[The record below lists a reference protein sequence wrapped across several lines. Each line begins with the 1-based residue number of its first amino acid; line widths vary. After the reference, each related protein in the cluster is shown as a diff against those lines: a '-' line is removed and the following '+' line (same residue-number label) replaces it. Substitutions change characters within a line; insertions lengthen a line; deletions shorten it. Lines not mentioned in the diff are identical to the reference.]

1 MMNTLVAYTNDRPF
15 GSLLSWDPWRLVD
28 DLLTWEPL
36 GGETVWAPY
45 TPPIQIKNTDDGATV
60 TVDMPGIGPDDV
72 ELTFQDGVLAITG
85 KRDERSYAY
94 RVTLGD
100 AFDPDHIEAELD
112 RGVLT
117 VHANKKPEAK
127 PRKIALKG
135 RSRQKSLESGEKHD
149 AT

>member
-1 MMNTLVAYTNDRPF
+1 MNTFAPFSNGRRF

-28 DLLTWEPL
+28 DLLSWEPQ

-45 TPPIQIKNTDDGATV
+45 TPPLKIQNTDDGATL

-72 ELTFQDGVLAITG
+72 ELTFQEGVLAITG
-85 KRDERSYAY
+85 KRDQRSYAY

-100 AFDPDHIEAELD
+100 AFDPDHIEAELE

-117 VHANKKPEAK
+117 VHASKKPEAK
-127 PRKIALKG
+127 PRKILLKG
-135 RSRQKSLESGEKHD
+135 RSQQKSLESGHD
-149 AT
+149 PDRS

>member
-1 MMNTLVAYTNDRPF
+1 MNTLIPFTNGRRA
-15 GSLLSWDPWRLVD
+15 GSLLSWDPLRLVD
-28 DLLTWEPL
+28 DLLGWEPL

-45 TPPIQIKNTDDGATV
+45 TPPMKVQHNEDGAV
-60 TVDMPGIGPDDV
+60 LTVDMPGLGPDDV
-72 ELTFQDGVLAITG
+72 ELTFQQGVLSISG

-100 AFDPDHIEAELD
+100 AFDADHIEAGLD

-117 VHANKKPEAK
+117 VHAYKKPEAK

-135 RSRQKSLESGEKHD
+135 ASQQKSLDSGNTEK
-149 AT
+149 

>member
-1 MMNTLVAYTNDRPF
+1 MNNLTYSNGRRA
-15 GSLLSWDPWRLVD
+15 GSLLSWDPLRLMH
-28 DLLTWEPL
+28 DLLSWQPA

-45 TPPIQIKNTDDGATV
+45 ASPVKIENGEDGATL

-72 ELTFQDGVLAITG
+72 ELTLQDGVLAISA
-85 KRDERSYAY
+85 KRGDRSYAY

-100 AFDPDHIEAELD
+100 TFDPDHIEAGLD

-117 VHANKKPEAK
+117 VHAHKKPEAK

-135 RSRQKSLESGEKHD
+135 MSQQKSLDSGDKSD
-149 AT
+149 K

>member
-1 MMNTLVAYTNDRPF
+1 MNNLYSNGRRA
-15 GSLLSWDPWRLVD
+15 GSLLSWDPLRLMD

-45 TPPIQIKNTDDGATV
+45 TPPVKIQNSDDGATLS
-60 TVDMPGIGPDDV
+60 VDMPGVGPEDV
-72 ELTFQDGVLAITG
+72 ELTFQGGVLSISA
-85 KRDERSYAY
+85 KRDQRNYAY

-100 AFDPDHIEAELD
+100 AFDPDHIEAGIE

-117 VHANKKPEAK
+117 VHAHKKPEAK

-135 RSRQKSLESGEKHD
+135 LSQQKSLESGDKTD
-149 AT
+149 K